1 MHDYI
6 LLDRL
11 DEAKATFDEAV
22 AHKIDGEALRA
33 HRVLLAFLQKDNAA
47 MQEQWDW
54 GRGKPDPE
62 YILAHGRSMVEQYY
76 GQFRKA
82 HGWKER
88 LFDPAKSSRKTM
100 LLAYD
105 AGDALSEAEVGNLAR
120 AKQTARI
127 ALLADPRNRDTR
139 LTLALAF
146 ARAGD
151 LAAAQKLADQLSEE
165 LPLDTLAQNYSLPV
179 IRAAM
184 RLHVNDAAGA
194 VEALRPTMNYELAY
208 PDEFNSLYPAYI
220 RGLAYLQLGDSH
232 KAAAE
237 FQKLLDHPGLVGR
250 DVIGALSYLQLG
262 RAKRISSDVTAA
274 RKSYQEFLTLWKD
287 ADRDIPIYR
296 QAKAEYAKLPLRPKT
311 PAASTS
317 KKGS

>member
-1 MHDYI
+1 SDLMLDYI

-22 AHKIDGEALRA
+22 AHKVDRFVLRDR
-33 HRVLLAFLQKDNAA
+33 RVLLAFLQKGDAA
-47 MQEQWDW
+47 MQEQWGW
-54 GRGKPDPE
+54 ARGKPDPE
-62 YILAHGRSMVEQYY
+62 YTIAHGRSRVEQYY

-82 HGWKER
+82 RGWEER
-88 LFDPAKSSRKTM
+88 PFDPTKNSSKTM
-100 LLAYD
+100 LIGPD
-105 AGDALSEAEVGNLAR
+105 VGDALNEAEVGNLAR
-120 AKQTARI
+120 AKRAATI
-127 ALLADPRNRDTR
+127 ALLADPRSRYIR
-139 LTLALAF
+139 LRLALVF

-208 PDEFNSLYPAYI
+208 PDGFNSLYPAYI
-220 RGLAYLQLGDSH
+220 RGLAYLQLGDGH

-250 DVIGALSYLQLG
+250 DVI
-262 RAKRISSDVTAA
+262 
-274 RKSYQEFLTLWKD
+274 
-287 ADRDIPIYR
+287 
-296 QAKAEYAKLPLRPKT
+296 
-311 PAASTS
+311 
-317 KKGS
+317 